1 MTIALDLE
9 QYLALISLARLG
21 ADTPEKKRVLESF
34 LVSIDAANK
43 QQRYT
48 LQVQWQEL
56 NTPLPP
62 TTDFPAVWPPN
73 LRATVERTDRPIAKS
88 DVMKTVAAR
97 SNDPTNILVTKDPA
111 GIVGW
116 TRVEDYFSGL

>member
-1 MTIALDLE
+1 MTVTLDLE
-9 QYLALISLARLG
+9 QYLALTSLARLG
-21 ADTPEKKRVLESF
+21 ADTPDKKRVLESF
-34 LVSIDAANK
+34 LASIDAANK

-62 TTDFPAVWPPN
+62 TTDFPAVWPPEM
-73 LRATVERTDRPIAKS
+73 RAVVERTDRVIAKS
-88 DVMKTVAAR
+88 DVMKAVNAK
-97 SNDPTNILVTKDPA
+97 SKDPTNILVTKDPG

-116 TRVEDYFSGL
+116 TRIDDFFIT